1 MIVRMLSLT
10 SALAWAA
17 VIAPI
22 ALVAQEPAPA
32 DTLRAD
38 TLVSEADVPP
48 RVMTLTEPGTA
59 VIATEVLVMAGLAAE
74 PSGSSGLAHLAGRS
88 IVLPL
93 EPALDSLGSRVS
105 VTPGKD
111 ALGFTLIAA
120 PDAWEE
126 SVRMLMHALF
136 RDGVDDGDVIAARRQ
151 ILAELGARE
160 NNPADVARQH
170 VEEAVF
176 GSDHPWSRATSG
188 YVHSVR
194 DLGPRDVDAF
204 LRAHFTPERSAVAVV
219 GPIRDER
226 VQDVLSEMF
235 GRDEPLL
242 RPEIPPAEPI
252 ESPLEIDYNTITT
265 WVSASYL
272 APASLDPE
280 AVRFLAA
287 VLSEDFSFDPRRRS
301 VYNSHS
307 EVHLRQLGTEV
318 RLQLVVPPQEARDWA
333 RRVQERVATLA
344 SSPMDQHDLQARLRR
359 FRGERLRALGMPEA
373 RAAEAARAL
382 LVGAPLPRWT
392 EAETDLTAARLQAV
406 AAALSDATVVLVGP
420 FQAIDGE

>member
-1 MIVRMLSLT
+1 MRTFALT
-10 SALAWAA
+10 LFLVAAA
-17 VIAPI
+17 VTMPDG
-22 ALVAQEPAPA
+22 LTAQDGPPADAAGA
-32 DTLRAD
+32 DTLRLA
-38 TLVSEADVPP
+38 EDVPP
-48 RVMTLTEPGTA
+48 RVLTITESGTA
-59 VIATEVLVMAGLAAE
+59 VVATEVLVMAGLAAE
-74 PSGSSGLAHLAGRS
+74 PEGTSGLAHLAGRS
-88 IVLPL
+88 IVRPL
-93 EPALDSLGSRVS
+93 EPALDSLGSRLA

-111 ALGFTLIAA
+111 ALAFTLIAA

-126 SVRMLMHALF
+126 SVRLLMHALF
-136 RDGVDDGDVIAARRQ
+136 RDGVDDADVAAARRQ

-176 GSDHPWSRATSG
+176 GSDHPWSRATAG
-188 YVHSVR
+188 YTHTVR

-204 LRAHFTPERSAVAVV
+204 LRSNFLPERSAVAVV
-219 GPIRDER
+219 GPIREER
-226 VQDVLSEMF
+226 VRDALSEMF

-242 RPEIPPAEPI
+242 RPEVSAPEPI

-287 VLSEDFSFDPRRRS
+287 VLAEDFSFDPRRRS
-301 VYNSHS
+301 VYNAHS
-307 EVHLRQLGTEV
+307 EVHLRQLGTEL

-333 RRVQERVATLA
+333 ERVEARVATLA
-344 SSPMDQHDLQARLRR
+344 SGPMDALDFRARLRR
-359 FRGERLRALGMPEA
+359 YRGERLRSLALPEA
-373 RAAEAARAL
+373 RAGEAARAL

-392 EAETDLTAARLQAV
+392 EAETDLTPARLQAA
-406 AAALSDATVVLVGP
+406 AAALSDATLVLVGP
-420 FQAIDGE
+420 FQAVDGD